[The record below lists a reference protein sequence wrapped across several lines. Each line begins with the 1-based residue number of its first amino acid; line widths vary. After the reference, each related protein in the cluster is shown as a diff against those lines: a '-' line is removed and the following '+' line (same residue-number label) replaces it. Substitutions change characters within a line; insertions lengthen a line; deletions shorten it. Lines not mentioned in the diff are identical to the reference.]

1 MNHWVNRSATTLE
14 TAENGR
20 PCADG
25 RKTHEHGLQTAPPG
39 GLAGCGGH
47 RATLPTHFRPKLE
60 WNARIRILGPCMV
73 APLNHAR
80 RSLIA
85 AFRSA
90 VSAVFNHVRLAGKL
104 AGRGSLLSPARGPS
118 HQCQPQT
125 ETPLVAMAKAARLA
139 HQELQGSLQGIWLE
153 GVEQPLVATAAR
165 WHYRQQGVKQLLPHA
180 PTGVAGGS
188 RRVHFPVRCHARPLR
203 AALDGVALTLGR
215 HCAMLRRCRC
225 ARLVADPPPTRPTVP
240 AARAVPRSTPSSGP
254 RC

>member
-1 MNHWVNRSATTLE
+1 M
-14 TAENGR
+14 
-20 PCADG
+20 
-25 RKTHEHGLQTAPPG
+25 
-39 GLAGCGGH
+39 
-47 RATLPTHFRPKLE
+47 
-60 WNARIRILGPCMV
+60 
-73 APLNHAR
+73 
-80 RSLIA
+80 
-85 AFRSA
+85 
-90 VSAVFNHVRLAGKL
+90 RLAGKL